1 MFSENVPPT
10 RGHTQ
15 PVMVSQSVISS
26 TVLGVTSWWMG
37 SNTNHSRSFK
47 ADDIFSAWC
56 KLKEVCQV
64 AAGQP
69 VTAPT
74 KHRTESK
81 LAEELVKD
89 ISEVEKNGA
98 MTLVIPSTELGL
110 VKGLLESNVSDERQ
124 VATKLESL
132 EDMVKGVVERLTRM
146 EANQA
151 KAVRTP
157 QPVPVVQT
165 PAVVSQQVQTG
176 QQQSFAAVNA
186 AGLTRQV
193 QQLLVGTT
201 TGPLICYVFP

>member
-1 MFSENVPPT
+1 
-10 RGHTQ
+10 
-15 PVMVSQSVISS
+15 
-26 TVLGVTSWWMG
+26 MG
-37 SNTNHSRSFK
+37 SHINHVTVRDLVARSFK
-47 ADDIFSAWC
+47 ADDIYSAWF

-110 VKGLLESNVSDERQ
+110 VKGLLESNVSDERP

-157 QPVPVVQT
+157 QPVPVVQP

-201 TGPLICYVFP
+201 TGPSPRSVKRSVNGIPKDAAGNTDDITEKVFTEV